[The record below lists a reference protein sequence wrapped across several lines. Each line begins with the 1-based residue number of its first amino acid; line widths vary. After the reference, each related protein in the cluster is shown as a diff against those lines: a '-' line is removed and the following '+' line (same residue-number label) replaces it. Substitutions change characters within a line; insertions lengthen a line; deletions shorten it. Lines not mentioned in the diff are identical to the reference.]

1 MSEPKQISPLLDGF
15 TLGSQTGE
23 HNGIVCYPAIQENS
37 EEKYIVKVI
46 SVPASQKQM
55 DALILSGAYR
65 DAEGA
70 MEYYKRVSED
80 LLQEAAFLKDL
91 SKLDGFY
98 TYEGWQLEP
107 ITRHRLGYEVYL
119 LGTYKRSLEKHV
131 NRHPIT
137 HLEAMN
143 LALDLCNALSVCRQ
157 AGSIYVDLKPQNI
170 FLYENKG
177 YKIADLGFVRLS
189 ARGYTPL
196 PEKYHSPY
204 SPPELQDPM
213 ETINLT
219 ADTYAVGMILY
230 QLYNE
235 GQLPGEVDEATGCH
249 IPPVHA
255 DYELA
260 EIILNAI
267 HPEVEKRW
275 QDPSLLG
282 QAIVAYMQRNVIK
295 DEPITPYVPIDPEA
309 QDVQIP
315 REDDLPA
322 SKPPVTEPAQE
333 QPISSEEPVEIPED
347 PPAAEET
354 IPEIEI
360 SEPLVTAESNPL
372 PADEDVHEPIDTPT
386 TFVNEDLSAE
396 LARIFA
402 KADDLIAHE
411 TPVGVVIPEIPDA
424 PDPFA
429 FATEDSIEV
438 ADLNTPFDPV
448 MEDTSA
454 KVAVK
459 DKKRSGKKFLSP
471 ERKRRVKKF
480 FSGLIT
486 LCVLALLVL
495 AGFWYYQNIYLLN
508 IGSIEIEGGKNSLAV
523 HVVSDAQDKLL
534 RVSCS
539 DSYGNIETVPLEDG
553 SATFSDLLPNT
564 TYTIR
569 VEAEGFHG
577 LTGRISEVYTTEAT
591 TEIVAFS
598 AVTGPEDGSAI
609 LNFTVNGD
617 EPEEW
622 AVNISAAGEET
633 RQVTFTGHS
642 TTITELSLGKE
653 YIFALDAGSDLSLG
667 GKSSVTFLASRIIY
681 AQNLSVVTNDGTDMT
696 IRWTAPGDII
706 VESWDVRC
714 YNDADYD
721 RSVTVTDTEVYL
733 SNIDSSTAYTVEVTA
748 SGMTQPARTSITANP
763 VNITAVQVDDSANNK
778 LTVTWDFAGTTPE
791 SGWLVMYRIDGNVDM
806 NVIKCDKASAV
817 ITPRI
822 PGANYELTI
831 QTVEGIS
838 VFNNLYTYE
847 CPPAVDYNANGVL
860 ASDID
865 IQLLKTPENAE
876 WSYETTEPED
886 FTDTFHVGDPISLV
900 LFAEPDFYL
909 PGTDITVTYVIRDEF
924 ENIIPKYV
932 SESKEN
938 WRSIWY
944 TGSYHYG
951 ELDMPSV
958 PDSPGVY
965 HLQIYIDGASIGH
978 TTFTVQ

>member
-1 MSEPKQISPLLDGF
+1 MSEPKQISPLLDGYI
-15 TLGSQTGE
+15 LGSQTSE
-23 HNGIVCYPAIQENS
+23 HNGIVCYPAIQDNS

-46 SVPASQKQM
+46 SIPASQKQM
-55 DALILSGAYR
+55 DAMILSGAYR

-70 MEYYKRVSED
+70 MEYYRQVSED
-80 LLQEAAFLKDL
+80 ILKETAFLKEL
-91 SKLDGFY
+91 SKLDGFLAY
-98 TYEGWQLEP
+98 DGWQMEP

-131 NRHPIT
+131 NRHPLT

-170 FLYENKG
+170 FLSDNKA
-177 YKIADLGFVRLS
+177 YKIGDIGFVQLK
-189 ARGYTPL
+189 ARGYTAL

-204 SPPELQDPM
+204 SPPELLDPM

-219 ADTYAVGMILY
+219 VDTYAVGMILY

-235 GQLPGEVDEATGCH
+235 GQLPGAIDEDHGNH

-260 EIILNAI
+260 EIILKAI
-267 HPEVEKRW
+267 HPEVESRW
-275 QDPSLLG
+275 QDPSQLG
-282 QAIVAYMQRNVIK
+282 QAIVAYMQRNVIR
-295 DEPITPYVPIDPEA
+295 DEPITPYIPIDPEA

-315 REDDLPA
+315 REESLTAAQSPA
-322 SKPPVTEPAQE
+322 QDAVPEQENAVAEPEQSQDEPPVEEENIPTKDISEYL
-333 QPISSEEPVEIPED
+333 SSEENVPEK
-347 PPAAEET
+347 AKE
-354 IPEIEI
+354 EI
-360 SEPLVTAESNPL
+360 SSKSV
-372 PADEDVHEPIDTPT
+372 DETDTV
-386 TFVNEDLSAE
+386 VNDASSE

-402 KADDLIAHE
+402 KADDLISHE
-411 TPVGVVIPEIPDA
+411 TPVGVVIPEIPEV

-429 FATEDSIEV
+429 FATEDSIEA

-448 MEDTSA
+448 MEDTSG

-471 ERKRRVKKF
+471 ERKRRVKRF
-480 FSGLIT
+480 LQSLAT
-486 LCVLALLVL
+486 LCMLALLAL
-495 AGFWYYQNIYLLN
+495 AGFWYYQNIYLLD
-508 IGSIEIEGGKNSLAV
+508 ISSIEIEGGKNSLAI
-523 HVVSDAQDKLL
+523 HVVSDAQDKQL
-534 RVSCS
+534 RVTCA
-539 DSYGNIETVPLEDG
+539 DTYGNIQTAPLQDG
-553 SATFSDLLPNT
+553 QTSFVDLLPNT

-569 VEAEGFHG
+569 VEAEGFHKVMG
-577 LTGRISEVYTTEAT
+577 QTSDVFTTEAT

-598 AVTGPEDGSAI
+598 AITGPEDGSAV

-617 EPEEW
+617 EPEHW

-633 RQVTFTGHS
+633 RRVTFTGHS
-642 TTITELSLGKE
+642 TTITDLSLGKE
-653 YIFALDAGSDLSLG
+653 YIFALDAGADLSLS

-681 AQNLSVVTNDGTDMT
+681 AQNLSVITNDGTDMT

-721 RSVTVTDTEVYL
+721 QSITVTDTEVYL
-733 SNIDSSTAYTVEVTA
+733 SNIDSTTAYTVEVTA

-763 VNITAVQVDDSANNK
+763 VNITAIHVVDSEDSK
-778 LTVTWDFAGTTPE
+778 LTVNWDFAGTTPE
-791 SGWLVMYRIDGNVDM
+791 AGWLLMYRIDGNADL
-806 NVIKCDKASAV
+806 NVVKCDKASAV

-822 PGANYELTI
+822 PGASYEFTI

-838 VFNNLYTYE
+838 VFNNVHTYN
-847 CPPAVDYNANGVL
+847 CPPGVDYNANGVQ
-860 ASDID
+860 ASDIQ
-865 IQLLKTPENAE
+865 ILLLKTPENAS
-876 WSYETTEPED
+876 WSYD
-886 FTDTFHVGDPISLV
+886 SIKSDNFTDQFLVGDPISIV
-900 LFAEPDFYL
+900 LYAEPDFYL

-924 ENIIPKYV
+924 GNIIPKYV
-932 SESKEN
+932 SDSPEN

-951 ELDMPSV
+951 ELDV
-958 PDSPGVY
+958 PAVPENPGIY
-965 HLQIYIDGASIGH
+965 HMQIYIDGASIGQ
-978 TTFTVQ
+978 TTFTIK